1 MPRRKFPH
9 ATMPRKQPDQP
20 AARLDMLH
28 GHIKSC
34 IATYDYHGV
43 IAAEDLRWATARWPD
58 LRQLP
63 MKPTLDLA
71 LSRLEL
77 LMAERDAVEQA
88 PAMVTGTGGA
98 QPVPAQAPASRPA
111 TPP

>member
-1 MPRRKFPH
+1 
-9 ATMPRKQPDQP
+9 
-20 AARLDMLH
+20 
-28 GHIKSC
+28 
-34 IATYDYHGV
+34 
-43 IAAEDLRWATARWPD
+43 
-58 LRQLP
+58 
-63 MKPTLDLA
+63 MKTTLDLA

-111 TPP
+111 TPPVEGVREPPRDGLVPFLPAAAVPRQGQRMKDCIPSYRNERQDQQLSRC